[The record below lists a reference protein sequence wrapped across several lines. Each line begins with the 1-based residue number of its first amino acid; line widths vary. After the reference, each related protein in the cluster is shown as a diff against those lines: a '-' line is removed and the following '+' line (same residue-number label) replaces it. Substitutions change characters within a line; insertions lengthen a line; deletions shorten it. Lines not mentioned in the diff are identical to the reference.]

1 VPRSLEPNSKITFV
15 LACDVDKPK
24 ETQPR
29 LFGKSLTISQAR
41 RLESSILAMKT
52 SEVNRLETIV
62 DVAMI
67 CLSGWENMIDPSTG
81 EAIPFSR
88 ENVENVLSMDE
99 LSEIIE
105 ATASDGRLSN
115 DDQKKSE
122 SPL

>member
-1 VPRSLEPNSKITFV
+1 MPRSLEPNSKITFV

-41 RLESSILAMKT
+41 RLESSIRAMKT

-67 CLSGWENMIDPSTG
+67 CLSGWENMVNPETG

-122 SPL
+122 LPL